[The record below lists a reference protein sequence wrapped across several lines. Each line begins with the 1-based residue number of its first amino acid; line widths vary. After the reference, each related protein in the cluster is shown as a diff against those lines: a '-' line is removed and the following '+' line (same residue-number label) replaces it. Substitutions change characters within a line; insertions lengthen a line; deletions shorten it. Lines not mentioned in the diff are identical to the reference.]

1 MLSSSNALVY
11 WQHLAFH
18 LQKHIV
24 IFLFSLAV
32 RNSPSSFHVLV
43 FWKYCWFSAPADPN
57 TSILSPPLLRCFSL
71 NENFRPPSALYHKTA
86 LSSYRSFIFFFLYFF
101 SFNKQFFTSLKMYI
115 IWTSFNEDYENP
127 QNESRKEKFCSFLPQ
142 NIMLTFS
149 WDRLLGNPLHSRDCR
164 GFHISD
170 LPQPDCLK
178 NYLKFLFR
186 VLSSH
191 NILLLSQ
198 VHLIN
203 EKGNL
208 FSDSYNDVPLVQF
221 VSYALCVV
229 VFWVALLETF

>member
-1 MLSSSNALVY
+1 MS
-11 WQHLAFH
+11 
-18 LQKHIV
+18 
-24 IFLFSLAV
+24 
-32 RNSPSSFHVLV
+32 LV
-43 FWKYCWFSAPADPN
+43 FWKYCWFCSSWPKYFNSQPSSAQMFQ
-57 TSILSPPLLRCFSL
+57 SEWELSATIRSLPQNCFKQVTEAS
-71 NENFRPPSALYHKTA
+71 FSF
-86 LSSYRSFIFFFLYFF
+86 SFIFF
-101 SFNKQFFTSLKMYI
+101 SFNKQFFTSLKLYI

-142 NIMLTFS
+142 NLMLTFS

-186 VLSSH
+186 VLASH

-198 VHLIN
+198 VHLTN